1 MDKKIKILYID
12 DESHNLFGFKA
23 AFRFDYD
30 IYIAENTDIAFEL
43 LNKHSDIRVI
53 FCDQKMPHKTGVQ
66 FFEEIRYKFPHP
78 IRILITAYTEVE
90 AIINAINL
98 GNIFRYIKKPW
109 IETDIKSA
117 IIEANKFYSTSSIL
131 SIRNEELRKAYIELD
146 KFAYSVTHDIR
157 GPLSGILGAI
167 NITKDIED
175 VTELKD
181 IIKMMEQSVKKL
193 DDFILNMHDYYSV
206 QRGEL
211 KISEIDFDKIISDL
225 KGINKAYINTN
236 KISFKTSIK
245 QNLSFRS
252 HEYSL
257 KLIIGNLLSNAFK
270 YQKQN
275 EPHKSVELDI
285 SVEKGLA
292 TIFIKD
298 NGIGILKEYVNDIFN
313 LFFRATSQGS
323 GSGFGLYN
331 VKNAIAKLNGSIEV
345 DSLVDAGTTFKII
358 IPDK

>member
-1 MDKKIKILYID
+1 MDKKIKILYVD

-23 AFRFDYD
+23 AFRFHYEIFTAD
-30 IYIAENTDIAFEL
+30 NTDIASEL
-43 LNKHSDIRVI
+43 LEKHTDIRVI
-53 FCDQKMPHKTGVQ
+53 FCDQKMPHKTGVE
-66 FFEEIRYKFPHP
+66 FFEEIRYKFPYP
-78 IRILITAYTEVE
+78 IRILITAYTEVD

-109 IETDIKSA
+109 IEADIISA
-117 IIEANKFYSTSSIL
+117 IVEANKFYLTNSIL

-167 NITKDIED
+167 NITKDID
-175 VTELKD
+175 DPAELKN
-181 IIKMMEQSVKKL
+181 IIIMMEQSVKKL

-211 KISEIDFDKIISDL
+211 KIGEINFDEIISDL
-225 KGINKAYINTN
+225 KGINKAYINSH
-236 KISFKTSIK
+236 KILFKSTIS
-245 QNLSFRS
+245 QNFSFRS
-252 HEYSL
+252 HQYSL

-275 EPHKSVELDI
+275 EPNKVVELNI
-285 SVEKGLA
+285 MVEKGTA

-298 NGIGILKEYVNDIFN
+298 NGIGILREYIDDIFN
-313 LFFRATSQGS
+313 LFFRATSQGT

-331 VKNAIAKLNGSIEV
+331 VKNAIAKLNGTIEV
-345 DSLVDAGTTFKII
+345 ESSINTGTIFKVI